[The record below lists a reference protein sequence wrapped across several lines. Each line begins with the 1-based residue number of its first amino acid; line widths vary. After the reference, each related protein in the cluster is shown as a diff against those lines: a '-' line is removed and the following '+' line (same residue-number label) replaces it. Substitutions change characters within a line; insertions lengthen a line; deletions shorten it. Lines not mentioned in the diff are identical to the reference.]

1 MLGNIDN
8 VLDAWRGA
16 GGASMRLDNRFLGAV
31 ARASVR
37 RELAEEAAE
46 AAAQGAA
53 EDPVDPH
60 ADGDIAVVGGY
71 EMSDLPELRDAMSLA
86 WRCLLVWLAVLALFV
101 IAGFV
106 S

>member
-1 MLGNIDN
+1 
-8 VLDAWRGA
+8 
-16 GGASMRLDNRFLGAV
+16 MRLDTRFLGAV

-37 RELAEEAAE
+37 SELAEEAAE
-46 AAAQGAA
+46 RAAAQA
-53 EDPVDPH
+53 D
-60 ADGDIAVVGGY
+60 DGDDESGLAGSGRAY
-71 EMSDLPELRDAMSLA
+71 DLGDLPELRDAMSLV